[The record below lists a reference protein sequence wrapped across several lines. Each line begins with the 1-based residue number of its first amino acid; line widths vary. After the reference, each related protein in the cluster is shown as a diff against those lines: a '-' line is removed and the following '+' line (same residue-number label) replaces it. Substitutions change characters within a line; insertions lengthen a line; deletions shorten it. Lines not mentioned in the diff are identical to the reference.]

1 MRRGRLSTLEV
12 VQSRLA
18 EWRETHA
25 EAIAHADT
33 TRLCRD
39 MVTFLTYVRDNR
51 FIGTSTTGN
60 MPLKSVA
67 EVAALLSEPPKLE
80 IEIGDRVYHPRSE
93 QDVWPLYFLHV
104 LAEVGGLIRTGP
116 SQRWKVSTRGTEFL
130 GMESSLQLAFTL
142 TVWWHRVNWLLAFPL
157 SGMGEALPYG
167 FSITALEQL
176 RHLPKGVDI
185 SFIEYA
191 DELIDATG
199 LVWGAPERP
208 FANEMLRGSI
218 ERMIVD
224 VLVKCGALQCSYKTK
239 TSLGVPLKELTRIQ
253 LSPLG
258 SAFLEAVALVHERDL
273 A

>member
-51 FIGTSTTGN
+51 IIGTSTTGN

-93 QDVWPLYFLHV
+93 QEVWPIFFLHV
-104 LAEVGGLIRTGP
+104 LAEVGKLIRTGP

-142 TVWWHRVNWLLAFPL
+142 AVWWHRVNWLLAFPL
-157 SGMGEALPYG
+157 VGMGEELPYG
-167 FSITALEQL
+167 FSITALEHL
-176 RHLPKGVDI
+176 RRFPTGI
-185 SFIEYA
+185 EFSFNEFA
-191 DELIDATG
+191 DELIDATA
-199 LVWGAPERP
+199 LVWTAPDNP
-208 FANEMLRGSI
+208 IANDMLRGSI

-224 VLVKCGALQCSYKTK
+224 VLMECGALHCSYKTK
-239 TSLGVPLKELTRIQ
+239 SSPGIPLRELTKIQ
-253 LSPLG
+253 LTPMG
-258 SAFLEAVALVHERDL
+258 SALLEAVALVHERDL